1 MATFGEANFDTSV
14 YAASRPTY
22 PQALYDFIFDLRR
35 QSLDAKFERAVE
47 LGCGTGKRCSRR
59 KKNRRLPVGR

>member
-14 YAASRPTY
+14 

-35 QSLDAKFERAVE
+35 QSPDAKFERAVE

-59 KKNRRLPVGR
+59 KKNRRLPVDR